1 MTVVLFIVGIIL
13 FLLGISISIAL
24 HELGHLT
31 PAKRFGVKVTHYMV
45 GFGPT
50 LFSFKRGETEY
61 GIKALPLGGFI
72 AMPGMYP
79 PLDATKQRAEAPA
92 LQSGTAGQSATQ
104 GQSAADLGDATA
116 AHDAT
121 APIDGATPH
130 DATAPGDHLGAGD
143 EANLRPRTKRKGR
156 LFENTMADAREMS
169 NDEIEPGEEHRTFYA
184 LSVPKRLVVMFA
196 GPFVN
201 LVLGIVIMA
210 ISLLGIGV
218 MTPTTTVQ
226 TVVECA
232 VPASEANQR
241 PAADRNACLPGDQ
254 LTPAWEAGFEPGDRI
269 TSVAGVETENW
280 DELSSVIKDHAG
292 ESVEVD
298 FVRDGAAQTVS
309 VPIIAHERPR
319 VDDRGNLMT
328 NPDGTPQTVTE
339 GFLGIGPVQERQP
352 LPLSEFPGAV
362 WDQVTG
368 VFTAIV
374 TLPVKLVDIAQVA
387 TGAKER
393 DPEGL
398 VGMVGVGRVAGEI
411 VSTDD
416 LQVVEKAQ
424 LGLGVLGSLN
434 IFLFA
439 FNMIPLLPLD
449 GGHIAVALYE
459 GARRRINRWRGR
471 GKIGPFDTAKLLPL
485 TYVVIGL
492 MLCMTALLVYVDLVK
507 PITLDAIFNSAR

>member
-1 MTVVLFIVGIIL
+1 MTVVLFILGIVL
-13 FLLGISISIAL
+13 FLIGISISIAL

-50 LFSFKRGETEY
+50 LFSFRRGETEY

-79 PLDATKQRAEAPA
+79 PLEATKQRVGEAAVTARTEGATGRLGEGAEIGPDTAPDE
-92 LQSGTAGQSATQ
+92 GRVT
-104 GQSAADLGDATA
+104 DEDMLGDA
-116 AHDAT
+116 
-121 APIDGATPH
+121 
-130 DATAPGDHLGAGD
+130 
-143 EANLRPRTKRKGR
+143 ERRPRKRKGR

-201 LVLGIVIMA
+201 LVLGIIIMA
-210 ISLLGIGV
+210 ISLMGIGV
-218 MTPTTTVQ
+218 MTPTTTVA

-232 VPASEANQR
+232 VPASEAAER
-241 PAADRNACLPGDQ
+241 PASQQNSCQPGDQ
-254 LTPAWEAGFEPGDRI
+254 LTPAWEAGFEPGDEI
-269 TSVAGVETENW
+269 TAVAGVPTNDW

-292 ESVEVD
+292 QRVDVD
-298 FVRDGAAQTVS
+298 FVRDGQAQTVS

-319 VDDRGNLMT
+319 FDDRGRPLT
-328 NPDGTPQTVTE
+328 NPDGSPQTVTE

-352 LPLSEFPGAV
+352 LPLGEFPGAV

-368 VFTAIV
+368 VFKAIV

-393 DPEGL
+393 DAEGL

-411 VSTDD
+411 VSTDE

-485 TYVVIGL
+485 TYVVISL
-492 MLCMTALLVYVDLVK
+492 MLAMTALLVYVDLVK
-507 PITLDAIFNSAR
+507 PITLDAIFRSAG

>member
-1 MTVVLFIVGIIL
+1 MTVVLFILGIVL
-13 FLLGISISIAL
+13 FLIGISISIAL

-50 LFSFKRGETEY
+50 LFSFRRGETEY

-79 PLDATKQRAEAPA
+79 PLEATKQRVGEPAVAGRTDGAAAQSDDRLGEGAELAPDTVPDE
-92 LQSGTAGQSATQ
+92 GRVT
-104 GQSAADLGDATA
+104 DEDMLGDA
-116 AHDAT
+116 
-121 APIDGATPH
+121 
-130 DATAPGDHLGAGD
+130 
-143 EANLRPRTKRKGR
+143 ERRPRKRKGR

-169 NDEIEPGEEHRTFYA
+169 NDEIAPGEEHRTFYA

-201 LVLGIVIMA
+201 LVLGIIIMA
-210 ISLLGIGV
+210 ISLMGIGV
-218 MTPTTTVQ
+218 MTPTTTVA

-232 VPASEANQR
+232 VPASEAAER
-241 PAADRNACLPGDQ
+241 PASQKNSCQPGDQ
-254 LTPAWEAGFEPGDRI
+254 LTPAWEAGFEPGDEI
-269 TSVAGVETENW
+269 TAVAGVPTENW

-292 ESVEVD
+292 QRVDVD
-298 FVRDGAAQTVS
+298 FVRDGQAQAVS

-319 VDDRGNLMT
+319 VDDRGRPLT
-328 NPDGTPQTVTE
+328 NPDGSPQTVTE

-352 LPLSEFPGAV
+352 LPLAEFPGAV

-368 VFTAIV
+368 VFKAIV

-393 DPEGL
+393 DAEGL

-411 VSTDD
+411 VSTDE

-485 TYVVIGL
+485 TYVVISL
-492 MLCMTALLVYVDLVK
+492 MLAMTALLVYVDLVK
-507 PITLDAIFNSAR
+507 PITLDAIFRSAG

>member
-1 MTVVLFIVGIIL
+1 MTAVLFIIGILL
-13 FLLGISISIAL
+13 FLLGISIPIAL

-31 PAKRFGVKVTHYMV
+31 PAKKFGVKVTHYMV

-79 PLDATKQRAEAPA
+79 PLEATKKRMGEPA
-92 LQSGTAGQSATQ
+92 LTAPVDDEATTDRL
-104 GQSAADLGDATA
+104 GEAAATTA
-116 AHDAT
+116 APT
-121 APIDGATPH
+121 TP
-130 DATAPGDHLGAGD
+130 DPVTQPAGSSDEDVLGADADGK
-143 EANLRPRTKRKGR
+143 RPRKRKGR

-169 NDEIEPGEEHRTFYA
+169 NDEIAPGEEHRTFYA

-201 LVLGIVIMA
+201 LVLGIFIMA
-210 ISLLGIGV
+210 ISLMGIGV
-218 MTPTTTVQ
+218 MTPTTTVA

-232 VPASEANQR
+232 VPASEAAQR
-241 PAADRNACLPGDQ
+241 PAAQQNTCQPGDQ
-254 LTPAWEAGFEPGDRI
+254 LTPAWEAGFKPGDEI
-269 TSVAGVETENW
+269 TSVAGVKTGNW

-292 ESVEVD
+292 ERVEIGY
-298 FVRDGAAQTVS
+298 VRDGQPQTVT

-319 VDDRGNLMT
+319 VDDRGRPMT
-328 NPDGTPQTVTE
+328 NPDGTPQTVTQ

-352 LPLSEFPGAV
+352 LPLGEFPGAV

-368 VFTAIV
+368 VFKAII
-374 TLPVKLVDIAQVA
+374 TLPVKLVDITQVA

-393 DPEGL
+393 DAEGL

-411 VSTDD
+411 VSTDE

-485 TYVVIGL
+485 TYVVISL
-492 MLCMTALLVYVDLVK
+492 MLAMTALLVYVDLVK
-507 PITLDAIFNSAR
+507 PITLDAIFRSAG